1 MLKQKAKLENLFLNS
16 KDTGLDNEGKEKS
29 IHDSKDNKQESKI
42 DYAKFRQM
50 TSDYDPAVME
60 AMAEQKRQQEKK
72 KGNGRSGNIKM
83 NFTFDDDMS
92 EEDPDYRLDLS
103 DSVIE
108 ADAKWSKYKF
118 EQERT

>member
-1 MLKQKAKLENLFLNS
+1 MRVNKKNC
-16 KDTGLDNEGKEKS
+16 KECS
-29 IHDSKDNKQESKI
+29 
-42 DYAKFRQM
+42 RQQNW
-50 TSDYDPAVME
+50 
-60 AMAEQKRQQEKK
+60 QKRQQEKK

-103 DSVIE
+103 DSAIE

-118 EQERT
+118 EQERTQ